1 MAIIND
7 NDMEI
12 ILKGAQ
18 ELDVIRKMLDNRMFC
33 LIKMPSEKPK
43 EIISDFSSSVFVDHM
58 NGMFRSFAIRNDG
71 LKTLYSDCEYYLS
84 IYYRRGTD
92 DERETYFV
100 RSLEYIKP
108 YCLSITYPTLK
119 ELISFLRGKEL
130 VLITNWMGY
139 GNMENLKVND
149 FLKDILFVWEEC
161 GSKFIR
167 KDESC
172 DVRVFVTHI
181 DDNSD
186 TTNNLCLEDVRNFD
200 IRQRI
205 VDQFTEKSKKYYNKK
220 DYYCAEFETQ
230 TKDVQ
235 AAYFLTRFHSNTLWE
250 ADPVNIVNV
259 RISMFVL
266 PGVIS
271 TRKAKK
277 IPLKKKTR
285 NIVSG
290 TEYMIDSIHCNSDIF
305 FDIDEFKKYIS
316 FYLEEFKLD

>member
-18 ELDVIRKMLDNRMFC
+18 ELDVIRKMLDNRLFC

-43 EIISDFSSSVFVDHM
+43 KIISNVSSSVFVDHI
-58 NGMFRSFAIRNDG
+58 NGMIRSFAIRNEG

-92 DERETYFV
+92 DEREPYFV

-108 YCLSITYPTLK
+108 YCHSITYPTLK

-149 FLKDILFVWEEC
+149 FLKNILFVWKEC

-167 KDESC
+167 KDEFC
-172 DVRVFVTHI
+172 DVRVFVTRI
-181 DDNSD
+181 GDNSD
-186 TTNNLCLEDVRNFD
+186 TTNSLCLEDVRNFD
-200 IRQRI
+200 IRKRI
-205 VDQFTEKSKKYYNKK
+205 IDQFAEKSRKLYNKK

-259 RISMFVL
+259 RVSMFVL
-266 PGVIS
+266 PGAIS
-271 TRKAKK
+271 SRKAKK
-277 IPLKKKTR
+277 VPLKKKTR

-290 TEYMIDSIHCNSDIF
+290 TEYMIDSIHCNSDVF
-305 FDIDEFKKYIS
+305 YDFDEFKQYIGC
-316 FYLEEFKLD
+316 YLAYFGYD